1 MKKEYTA
8 PEVKASEKTTAS
20 TNGPSQYSMCGKGQ
34 YGMC

>member
-1 MKKEYTA
+1 MKKEYSA

-20 TNGPSQYSMCGKGQ
+20 ANGPSTYANCGKGQ